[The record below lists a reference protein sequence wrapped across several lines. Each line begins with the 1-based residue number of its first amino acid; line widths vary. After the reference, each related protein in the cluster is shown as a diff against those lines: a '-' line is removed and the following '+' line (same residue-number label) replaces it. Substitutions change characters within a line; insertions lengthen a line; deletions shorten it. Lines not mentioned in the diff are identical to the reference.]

1 MSVLK
6 FSINKEEI
14 IFTKS
19 MEIARSINESV
30 LKLRDLMEK
39 VLKGDVGSLTA
50 DLVKIKAIYERVAM
64 TREEVVSLLYG
75 EAFLPDFKESMMMLN
90 QALYNTIKAVKDSAR
105 ALSSRKPDGELLKT
119 LSAGLQTY
127 ISTILEA
134 GEKLVTMVSLMKT
147 DMREAIKVGKEIQ
160 LLERNGDD
168 IKDVLMGKLYES
180 EKSTDIISL
189 LQLKD
194 VVIFMDDILD
204 YMEEASL
211 SIETLYATLK
221 A

>member
-1 MSVLK
+1 MLK
-6 FSINKEEI
+6 FSINKEEV
-14 IFTKS
+14 IFSKTF
-19 MEIARSINESV
+19 EIAKSIDESI
-30 LKLRDLMEK
+30 LKLQDLVKK
-39 VLKGDVGSLTA
+39 VLEGDRGSLSA

-90 QALYNTIKAVKDSAR
+90 QALYNAIKAVKDSAR
-105 ALSSRKPDGELLKT
+105 AISSRRPDGELLKA
-119 LSAGLQTY
+119 LGEGLQTY
-127 ISTILEA
+127 LSTILEA
-134 GEKLVTMVSLMKT
+134 GEKLVTMVSLMKS
-147 DMREAIKVGKEIQ
+147 DMREAIRVGKEIQ

-168 IKDVLMGKLYES
+168 IKDVLIEKLYEA

>member
-1 MSVLK
+1 MLK
-6 FSINKEEI
+6 FSINKEEV
-14 IFTKS
+14 IFSKTF
-19 MEIARSINESV
+19 EIAKSIDESI
-30 LKLRDLMEK
+30 LKLQDLVKK
-39 VLKGDVGSLTA
+39 VLEGDRGSLSA

-105 ALSSRKPDGELLKT
+105 AISSRRPDGELLKA
-119 LSAGLQTY
+119 LGEGLQTY
-127 ISTILEA
+127 LSTILEA
-134 GEKLVTMVSLMKT
+134 GEKLVTMVSLMKS
-147 DMREAIKVGKEIQ
+147 DMREAIRVGKEIQ

-168 IKDVLMGKLYES
+168 IKDVLMEKLYEA

>member
-1 MSVLK
+1 VLK
-6 FSINKEEI
+6 FSINKEEV
-14 IFTKS
+14 IFSKTF
-19 MEIARSINESV
+19 EIAKSVDESI
-30 LKLRDLMEK
+30 LKLQDLVKK
-39 VLKGDVGSLTA
+39 VLEGDRGSLSA

-90 QALYNTIKAVKDSAR
+90 QALYNAIKAVKDSAR
-105 ALSSRKPDGELLKT
+105 AISSRRPDGELLKA
-119 LSAGLQTY
+119 LGEGLQTY
-127 ISTILEA
+127 LSTILEA
-134 GEKLVTMVSLMKT
+134 GEKLVTMVSLMKS
-147 DMREAIKVGKEIQ
+147 DMREAIRVGKEIQ

-168 IKDVLMGKLYES
+168 IKDVLIEKLYEA

>member
-1 MSVLK
+1 MLK
-6 FSINKEEI
+6 FSINKEEV
-14 IFTKS
+14 IFSKTF
-19 MEIARSINESV
+19 EIAKSVDESI
-30 LKLRDLMEK
+30 LKLQDLVKK
-39 VLKGDVGSLTA
+39 VLEGDRGSLSA

-90 QALYNTIKAVKDSAR
+90 QALYNAIKAVKDSAR
-105 ALSSRKPDGELLKT
+105 AISSRRPDGELLKA
-119 LSAGLQTY
+119 LGEGLQTY
-127 ISTILEA
+127 LSTILEA
-134 GEKLVTMVSLMKT
+134 GEKLVTMVSLMKS
-147 DMREAIKVGKEIQ
+147 DMREAIRVGKEIQ

-168 IKDVLMGKLYES
+168 IKDVLIEKLYEA

>member
-1 MSVLK
+1 MLK
-6 FSINKEEI
+6 FSINKEEV
-14 IFTKS
+14 IFSKTF
-19 MEIARSINESV
+19 EIAKSIDESI
-30 LKLRDLMEK
+30 LKLQDLVKK
-39 VLKGDVGSLTA
+39 VLEGDRGSLSA

-105 ALSSRKPDGELLKT
+105 AISSRRPDGELLKA
-119 LSAGLQTY
+119 LGEGLQTY
-127 ISTILEA
+127 LSTILEA
-134 GEKLVTMVSLMKT
+134 GEKLVTMVSLMKS
-147 DMREAIKVGKEIQ
+147 DMREAIRVGKEIQ

-168 IKDVLMGKLYES
+168 IKDVLIEKLYEA

>member
-1 MSVLK
+1 MLK
-6 FSINKEEI
+6 FSINKEEV
-14 IFTKS
+14 IFSKTF
-19 MEIARSINESV
+19 EIAKSIDESI
-30 LKLRDLMEK
+30 LKLQDLVKK
-39 VLKGDVGSLTA
+39 VLEGDRGSLSA

-105 ALSSRKPDGELLKT
+105 AISSRRPDGELLKA
-119 LSAGLQTY
+119 LGEGLQTY
-127 ISTILEA
+127 LSTILEA
-134 GEKLVTMVSLMKT
+134 GEKLVTMVSLMKS
-147 DMREAIKVGKEIQ
+147 DMREAIRVGKEIQ

-168 IKDVLMGKLYES
+168 IKDILMEKLYEA

>member
-1 MSVLK
+1 VLK
-6 FSINKEEI
+6 FSINKEEV
-14 IFTKS
+14 IFSKTF
-19 MEIARSINESV
+19 EIAKSIDESI
-30 LKLRDLMEK
+30 LKLQDLVKK
-39 VLKGDVGSLTA
+39 VLEGDRGSLSA

-105 ALSSRKPDGELLKT
+105 AISSRRPDGELLKA
-119 LSAGLQTY
+119 LGEGLQTY
-127 ISTILEA
+127 LSTILEA
-134 GEKLVTMVSLMKT
+134 GEKLVTMVSLMKS
-147 DMREAIKVGKEIQ
+147 DMREAIRVGKEIQ

-168 IKDVLMGKLYES
+168 IKDVLIEKLYEA

>member
-1 MSVLK
+1 VLK
-6 FSINKEEI
+6 FSINKEEV
-14 IFTKS
+14 IFSKTF
-19 MEIARSINESV
+19 EIAKSIDESI
-30 LKLRDLMEK
+30 LKLQDLVKK
-39 VLKGDVGSLTA
+39 VLEGDRGSLSA

-90 QALYNTIKAVKDSAR
+90 QALYNAIKAVKDSAR
-105 ALSSRKPDGELLKT
+105 AISSRRPDGELLKA
-119 LSAGLQTY
+119 LGEGLQTY
-127 ISTILEA
+127 LSTILEA
-134 GEKLVTMVSLMKT
+134 GEKLVTMVSLMKS
-147 DMREAIKVGKEIQ
+147 DMREAIRVGKEIQ

-168 IKDVLMGKLYES
+168 IKDVLIEKLYEA